1 MEPVEPTRQ
10 DIIRMKLEGL
20 RPLVQSRM
28 GLDEWPGDWAAAGQ
42 ILENAYFN
50 FQRAKSGEQLFGITL
65 FGERVNGTGID
76 ENPLAAIF
84 RAYLL
89 QKMEEDEL
97 GRGLLGP

>member
-1 MEPVEPTRQ
+1 MSPTRREL
-10 DIIRMKLEGL
+10 IRMKIDDL
-20 RPLVQSRM
+20 RPLVQAR
-28 GLDEWPGDWAAAGQ
+28 LDLEEWPGDWAVAGQ

-76 ENPLAAIF
+76 ENAIVAIF
-84 RAYLL
+84 RAYLQ

-97 GRGLLGP
+97 SQNL

>member
-1 MEPVEPTRQ
+1 MELPTRR
-10 DIIRMKLEGL
+10 DIIRMKLDGL
-20 RPLVQSRM
+20 RPLVQARL
-28 GLDEWPGDWAAAGQ
+28 GLEEWPGDWPAAGQ

-76 ENPLAAIF
+76 ENALVAIF
-84 RAYLL
+84 RAFLL

-97 GRGLLGP
+97 SQHL

>member
-1 MEPVEPTRQ
+1 MQPVGPTRR
-10 DIIRMKLEGL
+10 DVIMMKLEGL
-20 RPLVQSRM
+20 RPLVQARL
-28 GLDEWPGDWAAAGQ
+28 GLEEWPGDWIVAGQ

-50 FQRAKSGEQLFGITL
+50 FQRARSGEQLFGITL

-76 ENPLAAIF
+76 ENALVAIF

-97 GRGLLGP
+97 HLGL

>member
-1 MEPVEPTRQ
+1 MEPIEPTRR
-10 DIIRMKLEGL
+10 DIIRMKIEGL
-20 RPLVQSRM
+20 RPLVQARM

-50 FQRAKSGEQLFGITL
+50 FQRAKSGEQLFGISL

-76 ENPLAAIF
+76 ENPLVAIF

-97 GRGLLGP
+97 SRGL

>member
-1 MEPVEPTRQ
+1 MEPIGPTRR
-10 DIIRMKLEGL
+10 DVIRMNLDGL
-20 RPLVQSRM
+20 RILVQARLN
-28 GLDEWPGDWAAAGQ
+28 LDEWPGDWAAAGL

-76 ENPLAAIF
+76 ENALVAIF

-97 GRGLLGP
+97 NLGM

>member
-1 MEPVEPTRQ
+1 MELPTRR
-10 DIIRMKLEGL
+10 DIIRMKIDDL
-20 RPLVQSRM
+20 RLLVQARL
-28 GLDEWPGDWAAAGQ
+28 GLDEWPGDWPAAGQ
-42 ILENAYFN
+42 ILEDAYFN

-76 ENPLAAIF
+76 ESALVAIF

-97 GRGLLGP
+97 SQHL

>member
-1 MEPVEPTRQ
+1 MAPTRR
-10 DIIRMKLEGL
+10 DLIRMKIDDL
-20 RPLVQSRM
+20 RPLVQAR
-28 GLDEWPGDWAAAGQ
+28 LALEEWPGDWAVAGQ

-76 ENPLAAIF
+76 ENGVVAIF
-84 RAYLL
+84 RAYLQ

-97 GRGLLGP
+97 NLNL

>member
-1 MEPVEPTRQ
+1 MEPIEPTRR
-10 DIIRMKLEGL
+10 DVLRMKLDGL
-20 RPLVQSRM
+20 RPLVQARL

-50 FQRAKSGEQLFGITL
+50 FQRAKSGEQLFGISL

-76 ENPLAAIF
+76 ENPLVAIF
-84 RAYLL
+84 RAYVL

-97 GRGLLGP
+97 RRGL

>member
-1 MEPVEPTRQ
+1 MEPIEPTRR

-20 RPLVQSRM
+20 RPLVQARM

-50 FQRAKSGEQLFGITL
+50 FQRAKSGEQLFGISL

-76 ENPLAAIF
+76 ENPLVAIF

-97 GRGLLGP
+97 RREL